1 MFETTAEVSCPY
13 CGETITVF
21 LDLSV
26 ESQSYIEDCSVC
38 CRPIRLRANWR
49 EAENDFG
56 VEACAE
62 DD

>member
-1 MFETTAEVSCPY
+1 MSSLSCPY
-13 CGETITVF
+13 CGEPIEVYV
-21 LDLSV
+21 DLGGG
-26 ESQSYIEDCSVC
+26 EQQEYIEDCSVC